1 MTKDLYTIG
10 ETAKLLGVSTQTLR
24 FYDKKKIIEPVYID
38 PETGYRYYSYKQFH
52 IIDRIK
58 YLQGFGLSLDEI
70 AVIIKE
76 GTVEGLMPFLHKQKD
91 DLHDEIKRLQDRI
104 RDIDW
109 YINYFSYMKNDEDSG
124 MFIYKIHQE
133 KRYILEVPVLKS
145 DQLSDMEIRLA
156 AAKASPEHSGLNYRR
171 LYGYKISFDGL
182 IKQKFEPYTYFIYLR
197 SDPGARS
204 ECFGELPEGDYIC
217 FRTKILKEEWET
229 EILKNYFSEL
239 PKPRLILALEF
250 EDNLVDWSDAMYE
263 VQILI

>member
-1 MTKDLYTIG
+1 
-10 ETAKLLGVSTQTLR
+10 
-24 FYDKKKIIEPVYID
+24 
-38 PETGYRYYSYKQFH
+38 
-52 IIDRIK
+52 
-58 YLQGFGLSLDEI
+58 
-70 AVIIKE
+70 
-76 GTVEGLMPFLHKQKD
+76 
-91 DLHDEIKRLQDRI
+91 
-104 RDIDW
+104 
-109 YINYFSYMKNDEDSG
+109 MKNDEDSG

-197 SDPGARS
+197 KDPGARS